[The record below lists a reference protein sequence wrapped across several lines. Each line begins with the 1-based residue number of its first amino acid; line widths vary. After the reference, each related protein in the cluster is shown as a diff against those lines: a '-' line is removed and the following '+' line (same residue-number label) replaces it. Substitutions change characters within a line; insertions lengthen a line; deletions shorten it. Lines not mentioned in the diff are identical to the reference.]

1 MGLGGRV
8 TVIVTPSGHPE
19 APDGRSQLGKRG
31 QRMSQ
36 PYGRVRMLAGRLPE
50 RSSGE
55 TERGSLT
62 LMLAVLFISLLGLV
76 GLVID
81 GGAKVTL
88 AENATSVAQE
98 AARAGA
104 GMVNTATAYANGSF
118 VVDETQAVNAA
129 DQYLANAGYQGS
141 AEPGATANSIQVTVT
156 VTQPTKVLSLI
167 GIDTMSATGHA
178 TATLVTGVTGAGQ

>member
-1 MGLGGRV
+1 MC
-8 TVIVTPSGHPE
+8 
-19 APDGRSQLGKRG
+19 
-31 QRMSQ
+31 Q
-36 PYGRVRMLAGRLPE
+36 PYGRVRTVAGRLPE

-55 TERGSLT
+55 AERGSLT

>member
-1 MGLGGRV
+1 MGLRGRV
-8 TVIVTPSGHPE
+8 TVTVTPPGQAE
-19 APDGRSQLGKRG
+19 APDGRGQVGSRE

-36 PYGRVRMLAGRLPE
+36 PCGRVRMLAGRLPQRE
-50 RSSGE
+50 PGQAE
-55 TERGSLT
+55 CGSLT
-62 LMLAVLFISLLGLV
+62 LMLAVLFISLLALV

-88 AENATSVAQE
+88 AENATSIAQE

-118 VVDETQAVNAA
+118 VVDESQAVNAA

-141 AEPGATANSIQVTVT
+141 AQPGATANSIQVTVT
-156 VTQPTKVLSLI
+156 VTRPTEVLSII
-167 GIDTMSATGHA
+167 GIDSMSATGKA
-178 TATLVTGVTGAGQ
+178 TATLVTGVTGAGR